1 MTELNSFREKM
12 TQKSKQASAK
22 FLALKTAFAT
32 SAAKWPLAPL
42 RGDVEKRALK
52 ARKDLEKAGRIWN
65 EVSKKFSWWG
75 RLP

>member
-1 MTELNSFREKM
+1 MTEQTIRENRIKKM
-12 TQKSKQASAK
+12 TQASAK
-22 FLALKTAFAT
+22 FLALKAGFAT

-65 EVSKKFSWWG
+65 EVGEKFSWWG